1 MLIFRPWTKH
11 LQNFKTIELKLWGV
25 ALKKYLPHCVYGQ
38 MDELTLIVSF
48 DIKTI
53 EEISLP
59 WNYLLIIPL

>member
-11 LQNFKTIELKLWGV
+11 LQNFKTLT
-25 ALKKYLPHCVYGQ
+25 KYLPHCVYGQ